1 MEKLVRKIQIQKKA
15 RKISSQKVGLECGWG
30 CVFDLGGGFGEVSG
44 RTGCGIG
51 GWLRRVDW
59 GDEGGPGDKKML
71 EK

>member
-30 CVFDLGGGFGEVSG
+30 CLLGLGGGFGANLREV
-44 RTGCGIG
+44 RM
-51 GWLRRVDW
+51 VDW
-59 GDEGGPGDKKML
+59 IKKTA